1 MLPDSYRSRT
11 PARLVPPERAA
22 QTHAEHRLGIL
33 AARGAQR
40 GRPRSQR
47 AVFSICHLFAYYG
60 KDSVCCRK
68 LAAMGGVVAEN
79 LLDQDSPRPSAPDS
93 EYAKDE
99 AGTAP
104 GDRTFRPDVE
114 GLRAVAILT
123 VILYHAHVPP
133 FTGGYIGVDVFFVIS
148 GFVITGVLLRERS
161 ATEGT
166 SLLHFY
172 ARRVRRILPAA
183 ILVILATVV
192 VCYVVIG
199 TVNGNN
205 AANDGRWAA
214 IFLANYHFWSQG
226 TSYFGSLLPPSPLQ
240 NFWSLAVE
248 EQFYI
253 VYPTIF
259 LLCASIG
266 GRISLRVRMAVALG
280 AIFVVSYWYSI
291 VETSSH
297 PSVAYFSP
305 FTRAWELALGALV
318 AISTPQLKR
327 IPDQLAAV
335 ATWLGF
341 GLILLASILFT
352 STTPYPGSLVAIPVV
367 GAALIIAGG
376 ISAPVLGAEWLLRR
390 QPFAWIGKRSYSL
403 YLWHWPIL
411 IVAAEQAG
419 RSTLSTG
426 ENVLLIV
433 LVAVPLSH
441 FTYLLVENP
450 IRHMKFPS
458 FSTVIAGLTL
468 VLATWLVLSYAISV
482 YTPASLYQTVVP
494 APSTAAL
501 LDAVAASSSITHLPA
516 NLDPG
521 LAGAFD
527 DFPDYARPF
536 DFGCAYTATIQP
548 RSKPLC
554 TIGDPKGQRLMV
566 VYGDSHAIMWLPA
579 LESIALRSHW
589 RLIVLARY
597 FCPADLVTVSTPLL
611 YGSPND
617 PYLACSQWHQ
627 WIVNVVRDLKP
638 NLFLVSQESDYEHP
652 STTGPQLFTAHDWQA
667 GLASLLSEVAAP
679 GTREVVLGNVPT
691 LAESAPECLQVHTK
705 DVQACSTPVAMTIN
719 PLSQVERTA
728 AAQTGA
734 QYLNP
739 YPWFCT
745 TTCAPVVDHYLVY
758 RDHLHITSTYAEY
771 AENALGQALGFS
783 SST

>member
-1 MLPDSYRSRT
+1 MSSSSSPGSSSR
-11 PARLVPPERAA
+11 ESCSGNGAA
-22 QTHAEHRLGIL
+22 G
-33 AARGAQR
+33 
-40 GRPRSQR
+40 
-47 AVFSICHLFAYYG
+47 
-60 KDSVCCRK
+60 
-68 LAAMGGVVAEN
+68 
-79 LLDQDSPRPSAPDS
+79 
-93 EYAKDE
+93 
-99 AGTAP
+99 
-104 GDRTFRPDVE
+104 
-114 GLRAVAILT
+114 
-123 VILYHAHVPP
+123 
-133 FTGGYIGVDVFFVIS
+133 
-148 GFVITGVLLRERS
+148 
-161 ATEGT
+161 GT

-183 ILVILATVV
+183 VLVIFATVAG
-192 VCYVVIG
+192 CYVVIG
-199 TVNGNN
+199 SVSANL

-291 VETSSH
+291 VETGSH

-352 STTPYPGSLVAIPVV
+352 STTPYPGSLVAIPVI
-367 GAALIIAGG
+367 GEALIIAGG
-376 ISAPVLGAEWLLRR
+376 ISAPVFGAEWLLHR
-390 QPFAWIGKRSYSL
+390 QPFGWIGKRSYSL

-433 LVAVPLSH
+433 LLALPLSH
-441 FTYLLVENP
+441 FTYLLIENP
-450 IRHMKFPS
+450 IRHMRFPS
-458 FSTVIAGLTL
+458 SSTVIAGLTL
-468 VLATWLVLSYAISV
+468 VLALADPELCHKHQHTLSPLSDSPTGSGHGGASRCCRGLVVDHS
-482 YTPASLYQTVVP
+482 PASQPRTRV
-494 APSTAAL
+494 
-501 LDAVAASSSITHLPA
+501 
-516 NLDPG
+516 G
-521 LAGAFD
+521 GAFN
-527 DFPDYARPF
+527 DFPRYASPF
-536 DFGCAYTATIQP
+536 EFGCAYTATIQP
-548 RSKPLC
+548 RSKRLC
-554 TIGDPKGQRLMV
+554 TIGDPTGQNLMV

-579 LESIALRSHW
+579 DEESPTRSHW

-597 FCPADLVTVSTPLL
+597 FCPAGLVSVSTPPL
-611 YGSPND
+611 YQSSNE

-638 NLFLVSQESDYEHP
+638 NLFLVSQATITNTLRRQARSCSLH
-652 STTGPQLFTAHDWQA
+652 TTGKLVLPVFSAKSLRPVLVKSYSEIYQPLPNRHRN
-667 GLASLLSEVAAP
+667 ASRCMP
-679 GTREVVLGNVPT
+679 RM
-691 LAESAPECLQVHTK
+691 C
-705 DVQACSTPVAMTIN
+705 
-719 PLSQVERTA
+719 RR
-728 AAQTGA
+728 AQHR
-734 QYLNP
+734 L
-739 YPWFCT
+739 
-745 TTCAPVVDHYLVY
+745 
-758 RDHLHITSTYAEY
+758 R
-771 AENALGQALGFS
+771 
-783 SST
+783 